1 MSISSRE
8 DANKYYQVVNKLIDN
23 YIEEHSIRPS
33 KLRNYLKN
41 GSDKFEKFVNRNG
54 LKDISGINQILTDVI
69 DDRVHMEKDGVLTF
83 ENFKFFES
91 DEFKVLS
98 LTQCLYK
105 GIGKSDIKTEK
116 FIADHFD
123 VNLSDIDIID
133 SDKHLF
139 KVKGWKDEN
148 TLIVYNNDEFDII
161 QKNIKEYLLNEFLKK
176 EIELVGITIKLE
188 NVVDNKKFEDQLE
201 SLLNE
206 DNIIDL
212 ITKSIEKD
220 GDFKFEKGN
229 EYYLWID

>member
-8 DANKYYQVVNKLIDN
+8 DANKYYQVVNRLIDN

-33 KLRNYLKN
+33 KLKNYLKN

-54 LKDISGINQILTDVI
+54 LKDIKGINQILTDVI

-98 LTQCLYK
+98 LAQCLYK
-105 GIGKSDIKTEK
+105 GIGKSDIKIEK

-123 VNLSDIDIID
+123 VNLSDIDVID
-133 SDKHLF
+133 TDKHLF

-148 TLIVYNNDEFDII
+148 KVIVYNNDEFEII

-176 EIELVGITIKLE
+176 EVELVGITIKLE

-206 DNIIDL
+206 DKIIDL

-220 GDFKFEKGN
+220 GDFKFEKSD

>member
-8 DANKYYQVVNKLIDN
+8 DANKYYQVVNKLIDS
-23 YIEEHSIRPS
+23 YIEEYRIRPS
-33 KLRNYLKN
+33 KLKNYLKN
-41 GSDKFEKFVNRNG
+41 GSEKFEKFVNRNG
-54 LKDISGINQILTDVI
+54 LKDIKGINQILTDVI
-69 DDRVHMEKDGVLTF
+69 DDRVHMEKDGILTF

-98 LTQCLYK
+98 LAQCLYK
-105 GIGKSDIKTEK
+105 GIGKSDIKIEK

-148 TLIVYNNDEFDII
+148 TLIVYNDDEFDII
-161 QKNIKEYLLNEFLKK
+161 QKNIKEYLLNEFLKNVV
-176 EIELVGITIKLE
+176 ELVGINIKLE
-188 NVVDNKKFEDQLE
+188 NVVDNKKFEEQLE
-201 SLLNE
+201 SLLGENK
-206 DNIIDL
+206 IIEL

-220 GDFKFEKGN
+220 GDFKFEKSEG
-229 EYYLWID
+229 YYLWVD

>member
-23 YIEEHSIRPS
+23 YIEEYSIRPS
-33 KLRNYLKN
+33 KLKNYLKN

-54 LKDISGINQILTDVI
+54 LKDIKGINQILTDVI

-98 LTQCLYK
+98 ITQCLYK
-105 GIGKSDIKTEK
+105 GIGKSDIKIEK

-123 VNLSDIDIID
+123 VNLSDIDVID
-133 SDKHLF
+133 TDKHLF

-148 TLIVYNNDEFDII
+148 KVIVYNNDEFEII

-176 EIELVGITIKLE
+176 EVELVGITIKLE

-206 DNIIDL
+206 DKIIDL

-220 GDFKFEKGN
+220 GDFKFEKSD